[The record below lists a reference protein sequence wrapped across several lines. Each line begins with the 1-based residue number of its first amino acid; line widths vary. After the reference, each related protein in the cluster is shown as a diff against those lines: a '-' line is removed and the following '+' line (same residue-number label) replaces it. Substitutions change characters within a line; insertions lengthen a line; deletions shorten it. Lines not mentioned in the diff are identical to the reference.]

1 VKPKWRKM
9 AMVVGLLVV
18 ALSAFVW
25 WQSWEPEYAGKPLS
39 YWVDQPWTR
48 PGAYS
53 DCQTAIRAIGPKA
66 IPFLMRQ
73 ARRQESAW
81 QRLHRSIWPKLPAMV
96 QARIP
101 QPQPVNYD
109 YDRCI
114 GAALGTLGPAGL
126 PKLIPALTDRTSGVR
141 LAAIVALSRMNPKPD
156 ITAPTVAKL
165 LKDLNGLVRV
175 YAVIVLADMGAVRTQ
190 FVPDLT
196 AALKDSDIGPIV
208 PAPKF
213 RSSLFSSGPPPTAAT
228 VVTYGV
234 AVRGNAA
241 LVLGL
246 IGSEARSAVPDL
258 HKLLTDSDRYTRTQ
272 AAIAL

>member
-1 VKPKWRKM
+1 
-9 AMVVGLLVV
+9 
-18 ALSAFVW
+18 
-25 WQSWEPEYAGKPLS
+25 
-39 YWVDQPWTR
+39 
-48 PGAYS
+48 
-53 DCQTAIRAIGPKA
+53 
-66 IPFLMRQ
+66 
-73 ARRQESAW
+73 
-81 QRLHRSIWPKLPAMV
+81 
-96 QARIP
+96 
-101 QPQPVNYD
+101 
-109 YDRCI
+109 
-114 GAALGTLGPAGL
+114 
-126 PKLIPALTDRTSGVR
+126 
-141 LAAIVALSRMNPKPD
+141 
-156 ITAPTVAKL
+156 VAKL